1 MLSRSMEVKD
11 WETSGHT
18 ERVADIAV
26 ALARRLGYRGS
37 DLEAIEVGA
46 LVHDIG
52 KIGVPEQILHKP
64 GPLDDAEWDLMKQHP
79 VIAEYILSG
88 IDLPPIVHEIA
99 RWSHEHVDGA
109 GYPDG
114 LAGNAIPLSA
124 QIAFVADAFDAIT
137 TDRPYRRRRGTL
149 TALQEIRAHSGTQ
162 FSREVV
168 RALEEPAREEPAPA
182 AGGRRARRTRRLAAR
197 SARSRCG
204 RSCRARHGSSRGACR
219 RTACR
224 SRGRRRGAASGS

>member
-1 MLSRSMEVKD
+1 MEVKD

-46 LVHDIG
+46 LLHDIG

-64 GPLDDAEWDLMKQHP
+64 GPLDDAEWDMMKQHP

-99 RWSHEHVDGA
+99 RWSHERVDGA

-114 LAGNAIPLSA
+114 LAGNAIPLPA

-137 TDRPYRRRRGTL
+137 TDRP
-149 TALQEIRAHSGTQ
+149 SG
-162 FSREVV
+162 
-168 RALEEPAREEPAPA
+168 A
-182 AGGRRARRTRRLAAR
+182 AGGRSPPFRR
-197 SARSRCG
+197 SG
-204 RSCRARHGSSRGACR
+204 
-219 RTACR
+219 RTAER
-224 SRGRRRGAASGS
+224 SSPVRSSGLSRNWPAKSPCCWRSSSPSYASPRTAES